1 MWPRRAFTDCFMPN
15 TRIRNELDLYLES
28 ISHVPLLTA
37 EEERELAWKII
48 NDQCPEARRR
58 MIQANLRLV
67 VSICKPYRR
76 TGMSLME
83 LIDEGNIGLIR
94 AVERYD
100 PAFGHRFSTYAT
112 WWIRKTVKKSIIFH
126 RMPVH
131 VPSYMLQRMASMR
144 NVIRTLEDRLG
155 RCPTPKEL
163 ASAMKMPVNKIPILE
178 RTMAVLQ
185 QPASTGQD
193 PHGERSSIIDSHAD
207 TTGTPHAQLESDDE
221 LRKMRRLLDALDPI
235 ETEVLALRFGL
246 DGRAPMTLKEI
257 GRIVN
262 LTRERV
268 RQIERQALE
277 RLKRQFETVPMQ
289 QHMPGRSAFGRVG

>member
-1 MWPRRAFTDCFMPN
+1 MPKS
-15 TRIRNELDLYLES
+15 RIRNELDLYLES

-48 NDQCPEARRR
+48 NDQCEESRLR
-58 MIQANLRLV
+58 MIKANLRLV

-76 TGMSLME
+76 SGIQLME
-83 LIDEGNIGLIR
+83 LIDEGNLGLIR

-112 WWIRKTVKKSIIFH
+112 WWIRKTVKKSILFH

-131 VPSYMLQRMASMR
+131 VPTYMIQRMSSMR
-144 NVIRTLEDRLG
+144 NTIRTLEDQLG

-163 ASAMKMPVNKIPILE
+163 AKAMKMPANKIPVLE
-178 RTMAVLQ
+178 RTMAVLE

-193 PHGERSSIIDSHAD
+193 PKQDRSSVIDMHAD
-207 TTGTPHAQLESDDE
+207 AARAPHAQLESDDE
-221 LRKMRRLLDALDPI
+221 LRKMRLLLSELDAT
-235 ETEVLALRFGL
+235 EAEVLALRFGL

-257 GRIVN
+257 GGMVN

-268 RQIERQALE
+268 RQIERQALQ
-277 RLKRQFETVPMQ
+277 RLKRQFEGGDTAPR
-289 QHMPGRSAFGRVG
+289 HINHRSAFGRTG